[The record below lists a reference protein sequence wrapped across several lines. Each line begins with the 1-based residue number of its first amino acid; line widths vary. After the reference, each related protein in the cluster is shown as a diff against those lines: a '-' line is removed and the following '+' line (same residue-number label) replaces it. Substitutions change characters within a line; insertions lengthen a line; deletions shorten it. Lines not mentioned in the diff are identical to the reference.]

1 MESKKVVKIVVD
13 NFSSGNFQ
21 KIIEE
26 NEIIKKICFQE
37 SDENF
42 GSMADFLNYL
52 KICDINQLKI
62 CIRETNL
69 FSNSTFS
76 T

>member
-37 SDENF
+37 PDENF

-52 KICDINQLKI
+52 KICDNNQLKI

-69 FSNSTFS
+69 ISNSTIS
-76 T
+76 S